1 MKLNLQNLPSLP
13 EFPKLPKLPKRP
25 NLPKTILNF
34 DLAEFTDDHGHTSVK
49 GYFVIFFALMFF
61 TVLTVL
67 MHLLNFGLLGNAISA
82 LTIAVMKAT
91 LVIYFFMHVR
101 ESPKIIGF
109 IVIGSFAWLS
119 ILFLFTIADFQAQY
133 GDGPS
138 NVQHALPW

>member
-1 MKLNLQNLPSLP
+1 MNFKLPSLP
-13 EFPKLPKLPKRP
+13 KLPEI
-25 NLPKTILNF
+25 NGNV
-34 DLAEFTDDHGHTSVK
+34 DLSKFSDEHGHTSVK
-49 GYFVIFFALMFF
+49 GYFAVFFALMFF

-67 MHLLNFGLLGNAISA
+67 MHLVNFGLLGNALSA
-82 LTIAVMKAT
+82 MSIAVVKAS

-109 IVIGSFAWLS
+109 IVVGSFAWLS

-138 NVQHALPW
+138 NVQHAMPW